1 MNNVSCIRQQADIQ
15 QIERC
20 KEIIS
25 TKSEEIENLSNGLA
39 MIGNSVRLK
48 ILYLLNQENRLCVC
62 DLSDIIGISIS
73 AVSQHLRKLKDRSII
88 QAEKEAQTI
97 FYSLN
102 QNYSHI
108 LLPLL
113 TILDEETVIETA

>member
-1 MNNVSCIRQQADIQ
+1 MDNVSCIRQQADLK
-15 QIERC
+15 QINRC
-20 KEIIS
+20 KEMV
-25 TKSEEIENLSNGLA
+25 TERNVEFDNLSNGLA

-73 AVSQHLRKLKDRSII
+73 AVSQHLRKLKDRNFIR
-88 QAEKEAQTI
+88 AEKEAQTI
-97 FYSLN
+97 FYSLTN
-102 QNYSHI
+102 DYKHI

-113 TILDEETVIETA
+113 TILDEEPVIETV

>member
-1 MNNVSCIRQQADIQ
+1 MDNISCIRQQADIQ

-48 ILYLLNQENRLCVC
+48 ILYLLNQEKRLCVC
-62 DLSDIIGISIS
+62 DLSDILGISIS
-73 AVSQHLRKLKDRSII
+73 AVSQHLRKLKDRRII
-88 QAEKEAQTI
+88 KAEKEAQTI
-97 FYSLN
+97 FYSLIN
-102 QNYSHI
+102 DYEHV